1 LPEREWINIHQ
12 VFWESATVVSLH
24 QPLECLVKVFSTID
38 LSRSKNILSN
48 NKSDSSQD
56 SKILNRSKRSKYK
69 GSSG

>member
-48 NKSDSSQD
+48 NKSD
-56 SKILNRSKRSKYK
+56 
-69 GSSG
+69 